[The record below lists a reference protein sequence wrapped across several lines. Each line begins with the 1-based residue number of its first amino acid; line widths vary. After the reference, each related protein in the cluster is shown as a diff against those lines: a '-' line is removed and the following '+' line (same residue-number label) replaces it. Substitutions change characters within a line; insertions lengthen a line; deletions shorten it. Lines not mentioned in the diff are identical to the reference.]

1 MASSGSPRGEQAP
14 SSPRMG
20 SDKEHVHVKSK
31 HLAGHKEQP
40 YDYVRMLYR
49 GMDVGITAT
58 SESQEQRVLRSK
70 KCKTTGWQSR
80 FAVPFR
86 ALGTPDLYLASKKGN
101 PGEDAGGAED
111 RGATAAGGH
120 GGITA
125 REMRQ
130 FENGVTPAGRPLNWL
145 PEAQRTIMYFG
156 EAVRRNRRAHRS
168 VLLAQLTESEKRVKC
183 VRAGQMATRVLAQGG
198 MDPASATSG
207 GQEAAQSRGEGAGED
222 DSTFLTGVPAGA
234 GGAGETAIMQMPTTG
249 PRRPNHVPPLRL
261 GTSTTA
267 VDDLLPARAA
277 TARLLS
283 GGGGANARGGAATER
298 PSRPPAVGAGASGG
312 VSDRIRHARA
322 EAISGNIA
330 LVHPVPPLKLIAE
343 EFANEV
349 DTLTEHMRAD
359 LEVKKSE
366 RLDTFRRKFKNFE
379 LGDSGSSAERTL
391 HAMRLNAEQ
400 EKRQNEIYLYQN
412 RQWYFQLRHTVQNQT
427 SPEQKQLLAGIREMV
442 EGGVVFDKNTVKD
455 LVALCTE
462 KSKMDSF
469 SSPPIQ
475 AVFDF
480 LCEQFGVVGD
490 QYDEWI
496 EENALPLP
504 ESTKQRYEAARQ
516 KRLRYACG
524 VGLFS
529 GSFNFNLGLCRCIL
543 GLC

>member
-1 MASSGSPRGEQAP
+1 
-14 SSPRMG
+14 MG

-198 MDPASATSG
+198 MA
-207 GQEAAQSRGEGAGED
+207 
-222 DSTFLTGVPAGA
+222 
-234 GGAGETAIMQMPTTG
+234 TG